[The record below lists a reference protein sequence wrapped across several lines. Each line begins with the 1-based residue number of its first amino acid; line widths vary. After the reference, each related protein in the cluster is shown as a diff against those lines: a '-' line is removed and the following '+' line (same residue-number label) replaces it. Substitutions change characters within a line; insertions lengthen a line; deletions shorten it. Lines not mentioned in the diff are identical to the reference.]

1 MQRANVEYFLF
12 HKKLGC
18 YDRGK
23 YSSLTVKQPSLFSR
37 KVFPSKNSM
46 LLFGN
51 FCVSK
56 HFAVWGRS
64 RGLVVVGLEGRG
76 FQSNEG
82 TFGLKKV
89 SVLSFT
95 TNFQKVFVI
104 FDQIILFLAF
114 NLLFG
119 LTYFVD
125 WFRRASMTKRSR
137 FTSVPLQSVKKCWAL
152 TTPTQHKAATTLLCY
167 FKTRFVFVQ
176 WCCVFDVE
184 VIGWCR

>member
-76 FQSNEG
+76 FQSQHRTLNG
-82 TFGLKKV
+82 YLSHYFAVKIVLFV
-89 SVLSFT
+89 S
-95 TNFQKVFVI
+95 K
-104 FDQIILFLAF
+104 D
-114 NLLFG
+114 
-119 LTYFVD
+119 
-125 WFRRASMTKRSR
+125 R
-137 FTSVPLQSVKKCWAL
+137 
-152 TTPTQHKAATTLLCY
+152 
-167 FKTRFVFVQ
+167 
-176 WCCVFDVE
+176 
-184 VIGWCR
+184 